1 MDISRSLD
9 LCPFIGIN
17 MAALLGPVAYIMLIR
32 CTAYAAANRTLCGS
46 ADNRTVRN
54 GECNSHRVPLMQSQ
68 NMKLM
73 CRCYHT
79 FFAHDW
85 EFLGRIWCTCF
96 APVPLAAAAELRVWS
111 DGSD

>member
-1 MDISRSLD
+1 
-9 LCPFIGIN
+9 

-32 CTAYAAANRTLCGS
+32 CTAYGAANRTLCGS

-54 GECNSHRVPLMQSQ
+54 GECNSHRVPLIHSQ

-85 EFLGRIWCTCF
+85 EFLAEFGV
-96 APVPLAAAAELRVWS
+96 PVLHLCHWLLLLS
-111 DGSD
+111 